1 MQIGIY
7 MPTHGVGLRDEEA
20 WFWQDVPAREM
31 RPVEVAQQAERLGYH
46 SLWFGDHVTMPKT
59 TVGAHPTNPDATARR
74 AYPIDV
80 NILDGLVV
88 MGAVAAKTSRIRMS
102 PGVII
107 APYRH
112 PLHDARQFASVD
124 VLSNGR
130 LMVGVGPGWNAE
142 EFAAL
147 GVPFKERVP
156 MMMECIE
163 VYKAAW
169 SQHDVEFH
177 GEYYDFEMLSME
189 PKPVRQ
195 PRPPLLMGALSPAGG
210 CRAVQS
216 CDGLYTAIQ
225 APYDD
230 VRMFDATQ
238 DAVRV
243 EAERLGRD
251 LSTFY
256 MWTLTSAYL
265 TEADHLLSKKE
276 VRPQCTGTKEQVLSD
291 LAGFAEAGYSLV
303 NLIFDAP
310 SGTVKELQE
319 QIEWFGTEVLP
330 HCGEIQAAGEWNQ
343 EAP

>member
-31 RPVEVAQQAERLGYH
+31 RPVEVAQQADRLGYH
-46 SLWFGDHVTMPKT
+46 SVWFGDHVTMPKT

-80 NILDGLVV
+80 NILDGLVT
-88 MGAVAAKTSRIRMS
+88 MGAVAAKTSRIRLA
-102 PGVII
+102 PGVLI

-112 PLHDARQFASVD
+112 PLHDARQLASVD

-130 LMVGVGPGWNAE
+130 LLVGVGPGWNAE

-147 GVPFKERVP
+147 GVPFAERVP
-156 MMMECIE
+156 MMLECIE

-169 SQHDVEFH
+169 SQDDVAYH
-177 GEYYDFEMLSME
+177 GRYYDFAQLSMD

-195 PRPPLLMGALSPAGG
+195 PRPPILMGALTPAGG
-210 CRAVQS
+210 RRAVQC

-238 DAVRV
+238 EAVR
-243 EAERLGRD
+243 EEGERLGRD
-251 LSTFY
+251 LSRFY
-256 MWTLTSAYL
+256 MWTVTSAYL
-265 TEADHLLSKKE
+265 TAADHPLAAKK
-276 VRPQCTGTKEQVLSD
+276 VRPHCTGTPAQVLSD
-291 LAGFAEAGYSLV
+291 LAGFAAAGYSLV

-310 SGTVKELQE
+310 SGTVGELQE
-319 QIEWFGTEVLP
+319 QVEWFGTEVLP
-330 HCGEIQAAGEWNQ
+330 HCGEIAAAGEWNSV
-343 EAP
+343 AP